1 MIKTFSLLAN
11 CKINIYL
18 RILGRRNDGYH
29 DLDSLFYPLPHPAD
43 HLDIVAHSGSGLTLR
58 CCPRSL
64 EKDENILHKTYEA
77 FAAITGFRPGLK
89 VFLRKG
95 IPVGAGLGGGS
106 SDAAAFLIFLNS
118 MTRTNRLSQSK
129 LLVLAAKIGA
139 DVPFFLFNRPARIGG
154 TGDRITA
161 VDLNLKDLYVLVVCP
176 NIPIS
181 TAWAY
186 QAWDEYGPY
195 RKNKVPAFLTTRA
208 TKDNGAPFDL
218 LVFSNSFE
226 QVVFSAYPQLGRL
239 KLELMQKGA
248 AGCVLSGSGS
258 SLSAFFRDKD
268 KAMQACFTLDRQ
280 NIPFYYNIL

>member
-18 RILGRRNDGYH
+18 RILGKRSDGYH
-29 DLDSLFYPLPHPAD
+29 DLDSLFYPLSHPAD
-43 HLDIVAHSGSGLTLR
+43 HLDIAVHSGSGMTLR

-64 EKDENILHKTYEA
+64 EKDGNILHITYEA
-77 FAAITGFRPGLK
+77 FAEMTGFRPGLK

-106 SDAAAFLIFLNS
+106 SDAAAFLLFLNS
-118 MTRTNRLSQSK
+118 MTRTKKLSQHK

-139 DVPFFLFNRPARIGG
+139 DVPFFIFNRPARIGG
-154 TGDRITA
+154 TGDKITA
-161 VDLNLKDLYVLVVCP
+161 VNVNLKNLYILVVCP
-176 NIPIS
+176 DIPIS

-186 QAWDEYGPY
+186 QAWDEYGLY
-195 RKNKVPAFLTTRA
+195 RKNTVPAFLTTEA
-208 TKDNGAPFDL
+208 KKDKGSTFDR
-218 LVFSNSFE
+218 LVLSNCFE
-226 QVVFSAYPQLGRL
+226 QVVFPAFPQLGLL

-268 KAMQACFTLDRQ
+268 TAMQACFTLDRQ
-280 NIPFYYNIL
+280 NIPFYYNKM